1 MLSKKVAAALN
12 SQVNKELFS
21 AYMYLG
27 MANYL
32 EGQDFKGMASWM
44 KKQSAEEVEHA
55 EKLIA
60 YLQDCGAAVELEAI
74 EKPQNEYESV
84 AGVFDAA
91 LDHEKFV
98 SASIHDLVYLAREE
112 KDLPTEN
119 FLGWFVSEQVEEE
132 ATFSHVV
139 ELLKK
144 INNAAAGL
152 IILDGQ
158 LAGRKD

>member
-74 EKPQNEYESV
+74 EKPKNEYESV

-144 INNAAAGL
+144 INNAPAGL

-158 LAGRKD
+158 MGSRKD